1 MILPNG
7 EAAEEPEEPDEA
19 VGPQNALGQNSTS
32 LKTLNPSKTVKISN
46 VFERDLE
53 LTDEIREEL
62 RQDFVEEMNSVT
74 KFRNLTVIN
83 KELSKLGAEVGSIFV
98 EFANIK
104 NAVAGIKKV
113 KGRIY
118 DGHEI
123 KTAFISDTL
132 YYNYFFLEMTK
143 PDEKETDI

>member
-1 MILPNG
+1 MPNG

-104 NAVAGIKKV
+104 NAQAGIKKV

-123 KTAFISDTL
+123 KTVFISDTL